1 VLSFVQEWLRHGV
14 LWLYECQQGLEEFVD
29 LGTSRAGRRHGKRR
43 EFRAAS
49 VVVIDVSPP
58 LRIPARATIGI
69 SVSEGC
75 VWACVRGAGVAIKNV
90 SVHGVFLCRVLVG
103 KAPSVYK
110 HEDAEITV
118 NSVSGALGWVA
129 VDKRECC
136 VVCVHACVVAP
147 SSRERQA
154 V

>member
-1 VLSFVQEWLRHGV
+1 MCLRPFASQHGPR
-14 LWLYECQQGLEEFVD
+14 LE
-29 LGTSRAGRRHGKRR
+29 SPYQ
-43 EFRAAS
+43 RAACGRQA
-49 VVVIDVSPP
+49 
-58 LRIPARATIGI
+58 LKWTR
-69 SVSEGC
+69 
-75 VWACVRGAGVAIKNV
+75 ACVRGAGVAIKNV